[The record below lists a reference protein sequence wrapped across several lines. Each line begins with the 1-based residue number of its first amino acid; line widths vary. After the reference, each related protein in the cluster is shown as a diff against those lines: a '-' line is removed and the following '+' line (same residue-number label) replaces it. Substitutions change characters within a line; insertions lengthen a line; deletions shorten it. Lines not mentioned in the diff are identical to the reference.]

1 MGKALMTEDLVNSG
15 EARPAGAVF
24 SPTRWSVVMEARS
37 TAVGRGPALEK
48 LCSTYWLPIYSYLRR
63 RGHAAQDA
71 EDLTQGFFAYL
82 LESDF
87 LDRPDPT
94 KGRFRGYLIGA
105 LKHFLGSHFEK
116 ENAQKRGG
124 KATFLDW
131 DNLDAEREF
140 SALEQTQQDPSEAYE
155 TGWALALFGAA
166 LRRLEDEQAAAGKK
180 DQFLAL
186 KRYLSS
192 APTRG
197 DYDRTAVELGLSRT
211 HVAVAVHRLNNRY
224 REIIK
229 LEIASTVQDPA
240 DVKQEMLHL
249 LKALQH

>member
-1 MGKALMTEDLVNSG
+1 MTEEMVNSG
-15 EARPAGAVF
+15 EARPDGAGF
-24 SPTRWSVVMEARS
+24 SPTRWSIVLGAR
-37 TAVGRGPALEK
+37 TNALERGPALER

-63 RGHAAQDA
+63 RGHSAADA

-105 LKHFLGSHFEK
+105 LKHYLGSHFER

-140 SALEQTQQDPSEAYE
+140 TAMDHRQQDPSEAYE
-155 TGWALALFGAA
+155 TGWALALFAQA
-166 LRRLEDEQAAAGKK
+166 LRRLEEEQVAAGK
-180 DQFLAL
+180 DEQFAAL

-224 REIIK
+224 REIIR